1 MAAASLCAAVP
12 AQVCDAGGVVPD
24 QKAQKSVLQ
33 TTELINV

>member
-12 AQVCDAGGVVPD
+12 AQVCGAGGVVPD
-24 QKAQKSVLQ
+24 QRAHKSVLQ

>member
-1 MAAASLCAAVP
+1 MAATPCAAVS

-24 QKAQKSVLQ
+24 QKAHTSVLQ